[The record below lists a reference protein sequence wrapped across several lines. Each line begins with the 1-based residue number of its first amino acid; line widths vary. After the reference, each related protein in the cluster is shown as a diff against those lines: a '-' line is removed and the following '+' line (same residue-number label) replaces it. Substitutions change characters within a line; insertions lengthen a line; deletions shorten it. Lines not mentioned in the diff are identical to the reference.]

1 MKNFQYTIDGHTLH
15 IKPDERK
22 GTIANILVDGQH
34 PEVSPEE
41 MPAYAAAISLA
52 LLAYDVE
59 IVHDDEPGVITL
71 AGGASDWGQPVQLM
85 TQNMG

>member
-15 IKPDERK
+15 IKLDERK

-41 MPAYAAAISLA
+41 MPAYAAAI
-52 LLAYDVE
+52 
-59 IVHDDEPGVITL
+59 
-71 AGGASDWGQPVQLM
+71 
-85 TQNMG
+85 